1 MFYYVTDGRAWPGPG
16 RKQDGTKSWLGLGL
30 DLAYDSKFGHRI
42 INTGLV
48 NRVMCPTH
56 YL

>member
-42 INTGLV
+42 INTGVV